1 MKAVNFPKIKTELS
15 KFKYVILNKERE
27 SKNIF
32 VQSRPEQWLF
42 VLIPYIVGA
51 KMSHNWHWLVF
62 LFFTL
67 PYNYFV
73 YKLDDILENK
83 YGKGDYE
90 IISAPIYFIIPFIVG
105 FGKVDLLIIV
115 GLYLWMFGVN
125 AVHSIGHKEI
135 RLGWAYFLLPIIIF
149 GAFLMSKLSFVSYTF
164 FKATFVV
171 GFSHLILLI
180 TDTWRDDYWIALF
193 GLYVGVGLY
202 EGLLYL

>member
-1 MKAVNFPKIKTELS
+1 MKINLE
-15 KFKYVILNKERE
+15 KFKYVLLNKERE
-27 SKNIF
+27 GKNVL
-32 VQSRPEQWLF
+32 VQSRPEQWFF
-42 VLIPYIVGA
+42 VLIPYVVGA
-51 KMSHNWHWLVF
+51 SISHNWNLLVF
-62 LFFTL
+62 LFLTF

-90 IISAPIYFIIPFIVG
+90 IISAPVYFIIPFILG
-105 FGKVDLLIIV
+105 FGKIDLLVIS

-125 AVHSIGHKEI
+125 ATHSIGHKEI
-135 RLGWAYFLLPIIIF
+135 RLSWAYFLLPIILL
-149 GAFLMSKLSFVSYTF
+149 GAYLMSAISLVSFTF

-171 GFSHLILLI
+171 GFSHLVLLI
-180 TDTWRDDYWIALF
+180 TKTWRDDYWIAVF